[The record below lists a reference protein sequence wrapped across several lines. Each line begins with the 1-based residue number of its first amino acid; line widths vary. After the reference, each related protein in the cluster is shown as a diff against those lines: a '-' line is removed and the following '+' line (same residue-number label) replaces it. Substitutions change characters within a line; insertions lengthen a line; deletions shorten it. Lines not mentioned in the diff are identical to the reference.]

1 MWKIDIKA
9 LPFVYFTVGKS
20 LSRHFFFTFG
30 CGVFILKKS
39 FWFLNKDPEMR
50 LCCQITWW
58 VYVLK
63 VIFCMPSK
71 YKGTIFFSW
80 HSSAKVGRMAVV
92 QVMCVWEI
100 CNIFFYSNSKNY
112 AFRKPF
118 ISHLASSNSH
128 KRCFNVGTKLILL
141 SLSEYAALRH
151 IISYALVY
159 LLLTIIPII
168 ILIWSVHYLDYAY
181 QFSANKI
188 VCRF

>member
-1 MWKIDIKA
+1 MISKPYHLFTLLWANLCQDISF
-9 LPFVYFTVGKS
+9 LLLVVVCLYW
-20 LSRHFFFTFG
+20 
-30 CGVFILKKS
+30 KKS
-39 FWFLNKDPEMR
+39 FWFLSKDPEMR
-50 LCCQITWW
+50 LWCQITW

-63 VIFCMPSK
+63 IIFCIPSK

-141 SLSEYAALRH
+141 SLSQYAALRH
-151 IISYALVY
+151 IICIGLP
-159 LLLTIIPII
+159 TFNQ
-168 ILIWSVHYLDYAY
+168 Y
-181 QFSANKI
+181 Q
-188 VCRF
+188 